1 MESYILSHYQSFD
14 AVRFL
19 ESTCLD
25 LSRDLATYQ
34 FETTIDSLP
43 TKESCPEAVKKWCE
57 NVKQYNY
64 EVLNT
69 DEALAYWEMRNK
81 ARNQLNTNLFHA
93 DLDAAASSR
102 LLAVSSSMQKK
113 VSNIT
118 RMKRKAETPKVRVI
132 K

>member
-1 MESYILSHYQSFD
+1 MVSYILSHNQSLD
-14 AVRFL
+14 AVRSL
-19 ESTCLD
+19 ESTCSD

-43 TKESCPEAVKKWCE
+43 TKDSCPEAVKKWCE
-57 NVKQYNY
+57 NVRQYNY

-69 DEALAYWEMRNK
+69 DEALAYGQTRNK

-102 LLAVSSSMQKK
+102 LVAVSSSMQRK

-118 RMKRKAETPKVRVI
+118 RMKHKKA
-132 K
+132 